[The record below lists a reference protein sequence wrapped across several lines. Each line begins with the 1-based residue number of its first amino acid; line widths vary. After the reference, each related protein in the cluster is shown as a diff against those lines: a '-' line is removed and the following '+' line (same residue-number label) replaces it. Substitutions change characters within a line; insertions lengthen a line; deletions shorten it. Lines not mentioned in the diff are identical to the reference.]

1 MSKQT
6 IPHGYKQDS
15 AGRLVPI
22 ESIKDI
28 DLARDELV
36 LEIVAKAQAL
46 NKALSEFKARSF
58 ADIQAFI
65 DLSAEKYNAKI
76 GGRKGNVTLNS
87 YDGQYRILRANQD
100 HIVFDERIQAAKA
113 LIDECLRD
121 WTDGAR
127 SEIRAIIDRAF
138 EVDKQ
143 GNLNTARILT
153 LRSVEIKDH
162 RWLQAMQAIS
172 DSIQVMGSKL
182 YIRVYVRKGDDD
194 YEQIPL
200 DISGVSTEKNKLLET

>member
-1 MSKQT
+1 MENQQ
-6 IPHGYKQDS
+6 YKQDS
-15 AGRLVPI
+15 QGRLVPI

-36 LEIVAKAQAL
+36 LEIVEKAKVL
-46 NKALSEFKARSF
+46 NKALSEFKASAF
-58 ADIQAFI
+58 QDIQAFI
-65 DLSAEKYNAKI
+65 DLSAEKYNAQI

-87 YDGQYRILRANQD
+87 YDGRYRILRANQD

-113 LIDECLRD
+113 LIDECLKD

-143 GNLNTARILT
+143 GNLNTGRILT
-153 LRSVEIKDH
+153 LRRVDIKDP
-162 RWLQAMQAIS
+162 RWLEAMQAIS
-172 DSIQVMGSKL
+172 DSIQVLGSKS
-182 YIRVYVRKGDDD
+182 YIRVYMRKGGDN
-194 YEQIPL
+194 YIQIPL
-200 DISGVSTEKNKLLET
+200 DISSVNYE

>member
-1 MSKQT
+1 MENQQ
-6 IPHGYKQDS
+6 YKQDS
-15 AGRLVPI
+15 QGRLVPI

-36 LEIVAKAQAL
+36 LEIVEKAKVL
-46 NKALSEFKARSF
+46 NKALSEFKASAF
-58 ADIQAFI
+58 QDIQAFI
-65 DLSAEKYNAKI
+65 DLSAEKYNAQI

-87 YDGQYRILRANQD
+87 YDGRYRILRANQD

-113 LIDECLRD
+113 LIDECLKD

-143 GNLNTARILT
+143 GNLNTGRILT
-153 LRSVEIKDH
+153 LRRVDIKDP
-162 RWLQAMQAIS
+162 RWLEAMQAIS
-172 DSIQVMGSKL
+172 DSIQVLGSKS
-182 YIRVYVRKGDDD
+182 YIRVYMRKGDDN
-194 YEQIPL
+194 YIQIPL
-200 DISGVSTEKNKLLET
+200 DISSVNYE